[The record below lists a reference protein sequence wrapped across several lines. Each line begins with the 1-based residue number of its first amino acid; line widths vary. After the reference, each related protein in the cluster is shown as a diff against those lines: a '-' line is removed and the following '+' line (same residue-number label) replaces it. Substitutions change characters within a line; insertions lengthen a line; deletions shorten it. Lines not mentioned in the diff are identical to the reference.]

1 MREFM
6 DDEPEATEE
15 VPEVCTMLRTK
26 TAFGALA
33 GGRQWQHGS
42 STAAYWCLCTMQS
55 AGPDDDFAHPQACV
69 AGRVCYR
76 CDH

>member
-6 DDEPEATEE
+6 DDPVQTEE
-15 VPEVCTMLRTK
+15 IPEVCSMLRTK

-33 GGRQWQHGS
+33 GGRAWQHGS

-55 AGPDDDFAHPQACV
+55 AGPDDDFAHPHAFKE
-69 AGRVCYR
+69 GRACYR
-76 CDH
+76 SDE